1 MTESASGPERRAG
14 GRLESGGDERPPSG
28 AGSQE
33 PDGGGQELNDE
44 TGVGLGMG
52 ASSTFEPEEDAG

>member
-1 MTESASGPERRAG
+1 MTESANGPEHRAEG
-14 GRLESGGDERPPSG
+14 VQESVGDEQPPSG
-28 AGSQE
+28 AGGQE

-52 ASSTFEPEEDAG
+52 APSTFEPEEDAG